1 MSFNLARSG
10 SLTNPMPPYAANCRR
25 MPEYAA
31 ICRKP
36 LARCA
41 SQSCAAISESGSVSP
56 VFRPVK
62 GAWNTRRE
70 AGKAP

>member
-10 SLTNPMPPYAANCRR
+10 SLTNPMPPFAAYCRR

-31 ICRKP
+31 ICP
-36 LARCA
+36 STLARCA
-41 SQSCAAISESGSVSP
+41 SSYCANISEFGPVSP
-56 VFRPVK
+56 VLHPVK